1 MILFARFQQKAIYKI
16 TILIYET
23 PQKMLSFKCTF
34 INMSLILIYINLKY
48 ESHELIRKMYALFLL
63 QFGIAGMQSLRSEIF
78 RSKKTR
84 RSKNNNNEPINDNDF
99 S

>member
-1 MILFARFQQKAIYKI
+1 MILFARLQQKGIYKI
-16 TILIYET
+16 TILIDET

-78 RSKKTR
+78 RSEKNKKI
-84 RSKNNNNEPINDNDF
+84 KK
-99 S
+99 